1 MKLTVRPKKGWRRVT
16 FRIPDEIMERIK
28 ELCERYG
35 FRVEEAIRIVLIHG
49 YLEDDPNANEETFE
63 RLKEEISRLEKEL
76 YELEGKWSPLKFRSY
91 YIALDN
97 QNLAIQ
103 LSAMIAEN
111 RRLRERLGL
120 PERDYGEVE
129 KKIHYYLNFGEKT
142 NPAVSP

>member
-16 FRIPDEIMERIK
+16 FRILDETFEEIM
-28 ELCERYG
+28 ELCERYD
-35 FRVEEAIRIVLIHG
+35 FRPEEAVRIILLHG
-49 YLEDDPNANEETFE
+49 YLDDDPEANETAFK
-63 RLKEEISRLEKEL
+63 RLKEEIARLDAEL

-111 RRLRERLGL
+111 KRLRERLGL
-120 PERDYGEVE
+120 PKRDYSEVE
-129 KKIHYYLNFGEKT
+129 KKIRYYLNFGGKE
-142 NPAVSP
+142 

>member
-35 FRVEEAIRIVLIHG
+35 FRVEEAIRIVLLHG
-49 YLEDDPNANEETFE
+49 YLEDDPNANQETFE

-120 PERDYGEVE
+120 PERDYSEVE
-129 KKIHYYLNFGEKT
+129 KKIHYYLNFGGKD
-142 NPAVSP
+142 